1 MENLVSSTGNSSFE
15 TSLLPTNASLLKPS
29 RPSVANKYRHTA
41 EETLIFVFIYT
52 LLALL
57 VILSNSLIVIA
68 FKRNNKLRTTTN
80 MFFASLAISDFL
92 VGAISIPSWMYFLI
106 YNLNN
111 SFPSAANMEFRRV
124 YTFFDVFS
132 ALTSIAHLTVISV
145 ERNIAISK
153 PLRHR
158 VIPKCYYQ
166 CVLVAAWM
174 YGMIVAGIF
183 ITDFKSDSWSRYR
196 GLLTTTAGFVVPL
209 VIIISMYANI
219 YKNVK
224 LFNIR
229 RRSYSVSSIQKK
241 VQNER
246 ATANTVLIVTSLFLL
261 SWLPFFTLSVLFIFC
276 SALKC
281 VPRGMSPL
289 YLVDFA
295 KILHYGNSAMNPVV
309 YTFRS
314 SEMRM
319 TLIRIVAPCHV
330 QTPVNSV
337 QRVIPPAAH
346 RIPIETANGRHSLS
360 PSIYKEVKLQDH
372 YL

>member
-15 TSLLPTNASLLKPS
+15 TSLSPTNASLLKPS

-106 YNLNN
+106 YDLNN
-111 SFPSAANMEFRRV
+111 SFPSAAYMEFRRV

-166 CVLVAAWM
+166 CVLVAAWI

-196 GLLTTTAGFVVPL
+196 GLLTTTAGFIVPL

-246 ATANTVLIVTSLFLL
+246 ATANTVLIVTSLFL
-261 SWLPFFTLSVLFIFC
+261 
-276 SALKC
+276 
-281 VPRGMSPL
+281 
-289 YLVDFA
+289 
-295 KILHYGNSAMNPVV
+295 
-309 YTFRS
+309 
-314 SEMRM
+314 
-319 TLIRIVAPCHV
+319 
-330 QTPVNSV
+330 
-337 QRVIPPAAH
+337 
-346 RIPIETANGRHSLS
+346 
-360 PSIYKEVKLQDH
+360 
-372 YL
+372 